1 MRYNQTIIFLLILI
15 FSAIPFGARA
25 EEKGTRPSEAKVKA
39 VVDGDTVILDS
50 GDTLR
55 YIGINAPET
64 KYPKMDVYYVGKDSY
79 EFNKNL
85 VGGKTVR
92 LVYDVTDRDPT
103 GRLLAYVYVGD
114 TFVNA
119 EIVKNGMAY
128 SAAYPPNTK
137 HQEEF
142 NSLEREARDKKLGI
156 WAEKK
161 KIGKARPMAALELEG
176 EVEEVINGDTFRLSS
191 GQIVRMIGVTTPK
204 FKNIS
209 DRVKKGEYYG
219 KESYEFTKDL
229 LHGKK
234 ARLLL
239 DAQQHDVEGRMLAY
253 VYVGDNF
260 VNAELVKKGLA
271 EVTTYPP
278 NVRYEELFISLEK
291 EAKENKLGIWVSK

>member
-1 MRYNQTIIFLLILI
+1 MRYHKLIISLLVLI
-15 FSAIPFGARA
+15 FYAFPFGARS
-25 EEKGTRPSEAKVKA
+25 EEKVAGPSEAKVKA
-39 VVDGDTVILDS
+39 VVDGDTVILDN

-64 KYPKMDVYYVGKDSY
+64 KYPKMDVYYVGKESY

-85 VGGKTVR
+85 VGGKTIR
-92 LVYDVTDRDPT
+92 LEYDVTDRDPT
-103 GRLLAYVYVGD
+103 GRLLAYVYVGE

-119 EIVKNGMAY
+119 ELVKNGMAY

-142 NSLEREARDKKLGI
+142 NALEREARDKKLGI

-204 FKNIS
+204 FKNIP
-209 DRVKKGEYYG
+209 DQVKKGEYYG
-219 KESYEFTKDL
+219 KDSYEFTNDL
-229 LHGKK
+229 LKGKK
-234 ARLLL
+234 VRLLL

-253 VYVGDNF
+253 VYVGDTF

-278 NVRYEELFISLEK
+278 NVRFEELFISAEK
-291 EAKENKLGIWVSK
+291 EAKENKLGIWAPK